1 MGFERILCAVDF
13 SDGSL
18 AALKSAVELAQGG
31 SRRLFILH
39 VSEAQPVFSQWLTA
53 DRLGE
58 ITVELQEAAKESMD
72 ELLDS
77 TQLEDVTVETEITNG
92 RAFVEI
98 IKKARAWKAD
108 LVVLG
113 AKGMASLEQI
123 VGIGGAAQN
132 CNRLTDRRACPKRET
147 LGIKRW

>member
-1 MGFERILCAVDF
+1 MGYERILCAVDF

-18 AALKSAVELAQGG
+18 AALKSAIELAHGG
-31 SRRLFILH
+31 SRRLFIFH

-58 ITVELQEAAKESMD
+58 VTVELQQAAKESMD

-77 TQLEDVTVETEITNG
+77 AQLEDVSVETEITNG

-98 IKKARAWKAD
+98 IKKAREWKAD

-113 AKGMASLEQI
+113 AKGMASLDQI
-123 VGIGGAAQN
+123 VMGSTAE
-132 CNRLTDRRACPKRET
+132 RVMKESACSVLIVKNSRET
-147 LGIKRW
+147 

>member
-18 AALKSAVELAQGG
+18 AALKSAIELAHGG
-31 SRRLFILH
+31 SRRLFIFH
-39 VSEAQPVFSQWLTA
+39 VSEAQPVFSQWLTP

-58 ITVELQEAAKESMD
+58 VTVELQQAAKESMD

-77 TQLEDVTVETEITNG
+77 AQLEDVSVETEITNG

-98 IKKARAWKAD
+98 IKKAREWKAD

-113 AKGMASLEQI
+113 AKGMASLDQI
-123 VGIGGAAQN
+123 VMGSTAE
-132 CNRLTDRRACPKRET
+132 RVMKESACSVLIVKNSRET
-147 LGIKRW
+147 

>member
-1 MGFERILCAVDF
+1 MSFERILCAVDF

-18 AALKSAVELAQGG
+18 AALERAVELAHEG
-31 SRRLFILH
+31 SCRLFILH
-39 VSEAQPVFSQWLTA
+39 SLEAQPVFSQWLTA

-72 ELLDS
+72 KLLDS
-77 TQLEDVTVETEITNG
+77 TPFQDVAVETEITTG

-98 IKKARAWKAD
+98 IKKAREWKAD

-113 AKGMASLEQI
+113 AKGIASLEQI
-123 VGIGGAAQN
+123 VMGSTAERVAKESACSVLIVKDS
-132 CNRLTDRRACPKRET
+132 TD
-147 LGIKRW
+147 

>member
-18 AALKSAVELAQGG
+18 AALKSAVELAQGD

-39 VSEAQPVFSQWLTA
+39 VSEAQPVFSQWLTP

-77 TQLEDVTVETEITNG
+77 AQLEDVSVETEITNG

-98 IKKARAWKAD
+98 IKKAREWKAD

-113 AKGMASLEQI
+113 AKGMASLDQI
-123 VGIGGAAQN
+123 VMGSTAE
-132 CNRLTDRRACPKRET
+132 RVMKESACSVLIVKNE
-147 LGIKRW
+147 

>member
-18 AALKSAVELAQGG
+18 AALKSAIELAHGG
-31 SRRLFILH
+31 SRRLFIFH
-39 VSEAQPVFSQWLTA
+39 VSEAQPVFSQWLTG
-53 DRLGE
+53 DRLGDV
-58 ITVELQEAAKESMD
+58 TVELQQAAKESMD

-77 TQLEDVTVETEITNG
+77 AQLEDVSVETEITNG

-98 IKKARAWKAD
+98 IKKAREWKAD

-113 AKGMASLEQI
+113 AKGMASLDQI
-123 VGIGGAAQN
+123 VMGSTAE
-132 CNRLTDRRACPKRET
+132 RVMKESACSVLIVKNSRET
-147 LGIKRW
+147 